1 MHVAAMVVGCPPCS
15 EWFEFGFG
23 HAVGDGEGEAQVV
36 AHGFDFVEG
45 SDGRGNDVCAEGI
58 EFVDFLL
65 VAT

>member
-1 MHVAAMVVGCPPCS
+1 MVGCPQCS
-15 EWFEFGFG
+15 EWFKVGLG

-36 AHGFDFVEG
+36 AHRFDFVEG
-45 SDGRGNDVCAEGI
+45 SDGCGDDSRAEFF

>member
-1 MHVAAMVVGCPPCS
+1 MHVAAVMVGCPPCS

-45 SDGRGNDVCAEGI
+45 SDGRGDDFRAEGF
-58 EFVDFLL
+58 EFVDFFL